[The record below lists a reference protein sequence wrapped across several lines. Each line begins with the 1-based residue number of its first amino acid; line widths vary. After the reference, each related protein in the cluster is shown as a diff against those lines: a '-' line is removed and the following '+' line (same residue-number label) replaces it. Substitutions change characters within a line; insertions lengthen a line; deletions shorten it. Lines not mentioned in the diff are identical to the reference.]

1 MLPRLS
7 QKQEDMY
14 ENKILEQEAL
24 KNKTE
29 AKRPTNK
36 ELFGEDLK
44 KLFLNYINQAKI
56 IKNNSITNWR
66 SI

>member
-36 ELFGEDLK
+36 ELFWEDLK
-44 KLFLNYINQAKI
+44 KLFLNYINLAQI

>member
-1 MLPRLS
+1 
-7 QKQEDMY
+7 MY

>member
-29 AKRPTNK
+29 AKQPTNK
-36 ELFGEDLK
+36 ELFWEDLK

-56 IKNNSITNWR
+56 IKK
-66 SI
+66 

>member
-36 ELFGEDLK
+36 ELFWEDLK

-56 IKNNSITNWR
+56 IKNNSITN
-66 SI
+66 

>member
-36 ELFGEDLK
+36 ELFWEDLK

-56 IKNNSITNWR
+56 IKK
-66 SI
+66 